1 VALIIVVCG
10 EFACFVNSNVIFNPL
25 VCIATSDGNAGF
37 SANQEEH
44 RKQTMKCSITEDAR
58 RHKTSL
64 SGKSPISIIHAT

>member
-37 SANQEEH
+37 SANEEEH
-44 RKQTMKCSITEDAR
+44 RKQTMKC
-58 RHKTSL
+58 
-64 SGKSPISIIHAT
+64 